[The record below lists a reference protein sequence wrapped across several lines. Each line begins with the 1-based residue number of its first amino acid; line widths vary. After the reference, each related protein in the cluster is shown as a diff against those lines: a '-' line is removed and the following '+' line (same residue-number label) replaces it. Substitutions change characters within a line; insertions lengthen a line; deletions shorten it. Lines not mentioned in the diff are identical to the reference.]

1 MTATTYV
8 LRRCR
13 NLTATLVLLVP
24 LGACFSYSTV
34 PLETVAPDQQARL
47 TLDQDGFGRVMNHAA
62 MEGFPVQLMNLS
74 GNRISGRVQGV
85 SSDNLTI
92 QLRGAGASL
101 LTAQVATGSIQEAAI
116 RHFDRRNTILAIG
129 GVVGAATAMI
139 WGGSVGGTTSPGPPV
154 DPENM
159 IGLRLFSIS
168 VP

>member
-1 MTATTYV
+1 MTPATSV

-13 NLTATLVLLVP
+13 KVTAVSALLVP
-24 LGACFSYSTV
+24 LGACFTYSPV
-34 PLETVAPDQQARL
+34 PLESVSPDQQARV

-62 MEGFPVQLMNLS
+62 VEGFPVQMMNLS
-74 GNRISGRVQGV
+74 DNRISGRVATV
-85 SSDNLTI
+85 SADNLTI
-92 QLRGAGASL
+92 QLRGGGASL
-101 LTAQVATGSIQEAAI
+101 LTTQVATGSIQEIAI
-116 RHFDRRNTILAIG
+116 RQFDRSNTILAIG

-139 WGGSVGGTTSPGPPV
+139 WGGTVGGTTSPGPPV

>member
-62 MEGFPVQLMNLS
+62 VEGFPVQLMNLS
-74 GNRISGRVQGV
+74 DNRISGRVATV
-85 SSDNLTI
+85 SADNLTI
-92 QLRGAGASL
+92 QLRGGGASL
-101 LTAQVATGSIQEAAI
+101 LTTQVATGSIQEIAI
-116 RHFDRRNTILAIG
+116 RQFDRSNSIIAIG
-129 GVVGAATAMI
+129 VGVGAAFLMLQ
-139 WGGSVGGTTSPGPPV
+139 GGVIAAGSTDNPDV